1 MIPSYPKVL
10 AIGTRGTER
19 LLEGEVLVQEKID
32 GSMLRWAVAAVEATM
47 CSACARRMIGV
58 R

>member
-1 MIPSYPKVL
+1 VIASYPKVL
-10 AIGTRGTER
+10 TVGTRGTEC

-32 GSMLRWAVAAVEATM
+32 GSMFRWAVAAVEATM
-47 CSACARRMIGV
+47 CAACARRMIGV